1 MLSWIRQKLA
11 PTLYIQIWENK
22 IKVTDITTRQVYEDL
37 PLVAIQTF
45 TNGVKKAT
53 AFGKDAKSSVAINTV
68 KVNPFSHPRVL
79 FSDFYVGEKL
89 LEHAFSTFAKYR
101 FLRVRPRTVIQPM
114 EKIEGGLTMIEVR
127 AFREVVFGAGSIENK
142 VYTGQPLSIA
152 LFNFDQV
159 QDIDGINRIG
169 GSQQGD
175 KDVGLMTVL
184 MLALVIV
191 GVLYFGN

>member
-68 KVNPFSHPRVL
+68 KVNR
-79 FSDFYVGEKL
+79 
-89 LEHAFSTFAKYR
+89 
-101 FLRVRPRTVIQPM
+101 
-114 EKIEGGLTMIEVR
+114 
-127 AFREVVFGAGSIENK
+127 GS
-142 VYTGQPLSIA
+142 
-152 LFNFDQV
+152 
-159 QDIDGINRIG
+159 
-169 GSQQGD
+169 
-175 KDVGLMTVL
+175 
-184 MLALVIV
+184 
-191 GVLYFGN
+191 